1 MELLIGVY
9 RLLGCLG
16 SLIHFMASFLG
27 SILTIPRLLVAAT
40 FFCVCIIVGLFT
52 SSFFRILPS
61 IGMIGLLATGLG
73 CVALYGRQYKR
84 ADRSYYW
91 PFGLIFLLHMG
102 AGVITSAEQMKE
114 YTRDVVL
121 QLPYLALPLGFWLL
135 PALPTRYLQGLW
147 LTLVGTTTLA
157 ALISTGNYLLHFDQ
171 INEMYLHS
179 KVMPTEPDHIRFSL
193 LITLSVAVG
202 VCLLAHR
209 NVLGWGRKLLWAAV
223 GFLAFYQHLLAV
235 RSGLMTLYA
244 VGGLALLWLIFRRR
258 QYAQAVLLAG
268 CLVLVPA
275 VSYALF
281 PTLQNKSANT
291 REDVG
296 RVAHTASANNY
307 SLVGRVYS
315 YKIALEVI
323 QNNPWFGVGRADI
336 ESEMATYYRQRYP
349 NIRPEAYIQPHNQF
363 LFSAVAFGLVGV
375 IMFIV
380 GFYYAGISVWPRYA
394 PLLLVQYVILTLS
407 FLVEYTLETQIG
419 LGFALFFLLLSLE
432 GQKATLEPET
442 QWRPA

>member
-1 MELLIGVY
+1 MELSAGVY
-9 RLLGCLG
+9 HLLGRFS
-16 SLIHFMASFLG
+16 SLTRFMASFIG
-27 SILTIPRLLVAAT
+27 SILTISRLLVVAT

-61 IGMIGLLATGLG
+61 LGMIGLLVTG
-73 CVALYGRQYKR
+73 VSSFALHGSSYKR
-84 ADRSYYW
+84 ASLSYYW
-91 PFGLIFLLHMG
+91 PFFLLFLLHVG
-102 AGVITSAEQMKE
+102 AGLVTSKE
-114 YTRDVVL
+114 HMQEYIRDIVL

-135 PALPTRYLQGLW
+135 PALPTRYLQRLW
-147 LTLVGTTTLA
+147 LTLVSTTVIA
-157 ALISTGNYLLHFDQ
+157 AIWSTGNYLQHFER

-193 LITLSVAVG
+193 LITLSVAAG
-202 VCLLAHR
+202 TCLLAHR
-209 NVLGWGRKLLWAAV
+209 SIIGWGSKMLWGAV
-223 GFLAFYQHLLAV
+223 IFLAFYQHLLAV

-244 VGGLALLWLIFRRR
+244 VGGLALLWLVFCRR
-258 QYAQAVLLAG
+258 QYLQALLLAA
-268 CLVLVPA
+268 CLFLVPA
-275 VSYALF
+275 ISYSLF

-315 YKIALEVI
+315 YKVALEVV
-323 QNNPWFGVGRADI
+323 QDNPWFGVGRADI
-336 ESEMATYYRQRYP
+336 EPEMAEYYRRQYP

-363 LFSAVAFGLVGV
+363 LFSAVAFGLVGLV
-375 IMFIV
+375 VFIV

-394 PLLLVQYVILTLS
+394 PLLLAHYLILTLS

-419 LGFALFFLLLSLE
+419 LGCALFFLLLALE
-432 GQKATLEPET
+432 GHKVGLEPEST
-442 QWRPA
+442 WRPV